1 MAIFNKG
8 KTMKQVILYVVTV
21 LIWGSTWIAIK
32 FQLGD
37 VDPMVSVI
45 YRFGLA
51 ASILFVFCKV
61 RKLTL
66 KFSPQEHFFMALL
79 GIFLFSINYWLVYEA
94 EVYLTSGLVAVLF
107 SSLVFFNI
115 ANNALFRGVPVDSK
129 TLLGAFAGIFGI
141 CLIFM
146 PEIRSFE
153 LGDQGTTGLIL
164 GVSSVMLASLG
175 NITSARNTQ
184 KKIPVVQANAFGMA
198 YGTLALLLV
207 ALVLGKEFTF
217 SFSVSYTSSLVFLSL
232 FGSIVAFGT
241 YLTLVGTMGADK
253 ASYAIMVVPVVALI
267 ISTFA
272 EGYTWTMPAVAGL
285 VLVLG
290 GNFMAL
296 SKRPG

>member
-129 TLLGAFAGIFGI
+129 TLVGAVAGIFGI

-198 YGTLALLLV
+198 YGTLALVLV

-253 ASYAIMVVPVVALI
+253 ASYAIMVVPVVALV

>member
-1 MAIFNKG
+1 
-8 KTMKQVILYVVTV
+8 MKQVILYVVTV

-129 TLLGAFAGIFGI
+129 TLVGAVAGIFGI

-253 ASYAIMVVPVVALI
+253 ASYAIMVVPVVALV

>member
-1 MAIFNKG
+1 
-8 KTMKQVILYVVTV
+8 MKQVILYVVTV